1 MFEHSIICC
10 DKCYHRFNSSR
21 NVEKNVCTEVEQ
33 AILLWWGQSLIGY
46 SRINSIFLISI
57 RDKVM
62 IHEQETPIS
71 FRTKLKAFLVTLII
85 IKKILPRNDST
96 SQYHQ
101 FVILEERLFF
111 QSRMHTRCR
120 RSTTPDATGNL
131 LHPSVQKLR
140 SSIPVCAISGCIGSS

>member
-1 MFEHSIICC
+1 M
-10 DKCYHRFNSSR
+10 
-21 NVEKNVCTEVEQ
+21 EKNVCTKVEQ

-101 FVILEERLFF
+101 FVILEERLF
-111 QSRMHTRCR
+111 
-120 RSTTPDATGNL
+120 
-131 LHPSVQKLR
+131 LR
-140 SSIPVCAISGCIGSS
+140 W